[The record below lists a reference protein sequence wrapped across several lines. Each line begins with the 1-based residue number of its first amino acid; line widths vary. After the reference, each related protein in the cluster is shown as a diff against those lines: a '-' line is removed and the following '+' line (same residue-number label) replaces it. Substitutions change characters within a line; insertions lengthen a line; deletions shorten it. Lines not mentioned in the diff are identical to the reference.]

1 MEITANVSGGAN
13 FSIAAPSLKIE
24 APKINMP
31 SMSLNLAAPKVS
43 IGGNLGINASAGI
56 GGASLKIPSMS
67 LNVAA
72 PKVSIGGSLGIN
84 ASAGIGGASLKIEA
98 PKISMPSIGATK
110 WSGYYEHGGDQYD
123 MELDM
128 TVGTGR
134 IVG

>member
-56 GGASLKIPSMS
+56 GGASLKI
-67 LNVAA
+67 
-72 PKVSIGGSLGIN
+72 
-84 ASAGIGGASLKIEA
+84 EA
-98 PKISMPSIGATK
+98 PKISMPSIGATT

-128 TVGTGR
+128 TVGNGR